1 VSRPQRPRT
10 APTGTVGQ
18 QQAPDG
24 PQSVCSASQ
33 GPPGVQ
39 DGLLV
44 ALPWPPTV
52 NTYYRHVVVH
62 GHPRVLISAAGRQ
75 YAQAVGVLLAGL
87 RDRAPAP
94 PHAVSI
100 ALHAPNRARIDLD
113 NRCKGLLDAMYRAL
127 DMDDSV
133 IDRLTLERAPVVAGG
148 RALVLIETLPAEEA

>member
-1 VSRPQRPRT
+1 VTRPQRPRT
-10 APTGTVGQ
+10 APTGTAGQ
-18 QQAPDG
+18 QQAPEG

-62 GHPRVLISAAGRQ
+62 GHARVLISAAGRQ

-94 PHAVSI
+94 PHAVSV

-113 NRCKGLLDAMYRAL
+113 NRAKGLLDAIYRAL
-127 DMDDSV
+127 GMDDSV